1 MITKQEFLTTIA
13 PAGHSIEWFSENVC
27 HCVVCGCSFLVSNS
41 GWMLISID
49 GGRNYINHTNLTCSQ
64 LIIRAIIE

>member
-27 HCVVCGCSFLVSNS
+27 HCVVCGCLFLLGNTTI
-41 GWMLISID
+41 WMSID
-49 GGRNYINHTNLTCSQ
+49 GREQYHPHAGELCKDLVIKS
-64 LIIRAIIE
+64 IIK